1 MRAALDRLYAAAGA
15 LAGVFLVAIG
25 VLVLASIVTR
35 LMGLY
40 VAGLTAYAGYAMAA
54 ASFLALAYTFG
65 KGGHIRVALF
75 LDKFTGR
82 ARRRAELWCLAVGT
96 FLAGYLAWF
105 SVKMVRVS
113 YQLGDVSESA
123 DATPLW
129 IPQIAMALGAVLF
142 AVALADRLVSVAL
155 GAPLDGAAARH
166 QEAAPEDAPPQD
178 IAGE

>member
-1 MRAALDRLYAAAGA
+1 MRAALDRLYGAAGA

-25 VLVLASIVTR
+25 ILVLLSIVTR

-54 ASFLALAYTFG
+54 ASFLALANTFG

-82 ARRRAELWCLAVGT
+82 PRRLAELWCLTVGT

-142 AVALADRLVSVAL
+142 AVALADRLVSVAF
-155 GAPLDGAAARH
+155 GAPVAPQPGAHRA
-166 QEAAPEDAPPQD
+166 AAPEDAPPQD
-178 IAGE
+178 IAGD